1 MNNVARVGA
10 FLQKSWWVFASVL
23 VLWLAAYS
31 YARQANEAAFNALF
45 RAELAGKIR
54 TLARQNHGFSV
65 AVELD
70 DHRRYRFFPAK
81 QQGGA
86 AGFLATAAIGDSLR
100 KKPASDTLVLLKSGR
115 RVRYAF
121 EKVLD

>member
-1 MNNVARVGA
+1 MNNVAEVGA
-10 FLQKSWWVFASVL
+10 FLRKLWWVFASVL
-23 VLWLAAYS
+23 LLWLAGYA
-31 YARQANEAAFNALF
+31 YARHANEAAFNTLF
-45 RAELAGKIR
+45 RAGLAGKIR
-54 TLARQNHGFSV
+54 SLARQNHGFSV

-70 DHRRYRFFPAK
+70 EHRRYRFFPAK

-100 KKPASDTLVLLKSGR
+100 KNPATDTLVLLKPGR
-115 RVRYAF
+115 RVRYTF